1 MKREKKSRSE
11 IDANERYSVSAA
23 AALNDL
29 LVPMIRT

>member
-1 MKREKKSRSE
+1 MKREKNRSE